1 MNERGIPQQEL
12 AQIQSIFR
20 RYPDI
25 ARVVLFGS
33 RAKGT
38 ARPSSDIDLAVEGIQ
53 SDLRLE
59 ALALDLDELPLP
71 YRFDVKAIATIN
83 NPALL
88 AHIDRVGVVIYP

>member
-1 MNERGIPQQEL
+1 MSERNIPQQEL

-20 RYPDI
+20 RYPEI
-25 ARVVLFGS
+25 TKVILFGS

-38 ARPSSDIDLAVEGIQ
+38 ARPNSDIDLAVQGIE
-53 SDLRLE
+53 SDLCLE
-59 ALALDLDELPLP
+59 ALALELDELPLP

-88 AHIDRVGVVIYP
+88 AHIARVGLAIYP